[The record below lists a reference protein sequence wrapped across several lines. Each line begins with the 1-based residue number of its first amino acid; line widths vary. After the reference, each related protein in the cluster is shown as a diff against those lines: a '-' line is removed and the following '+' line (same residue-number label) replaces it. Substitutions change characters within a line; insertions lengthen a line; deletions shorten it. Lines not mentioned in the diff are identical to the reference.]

1 MQLSKLNR
9 EIISRATMGVV
20 AAGLLYGGVKCLL
33 VARAL
38 AQEWSAS
45 RAGRSSGATLP
56 LLLGI
61 ALVIVG
67 AVFAL
72 AAVTPSAVF
81 GRIMGPPGNT
91 TLWENRDRDG
101 RWS

>member
-1 MQLSKLNR
+1 MQLSKLQR
-9 EIISRATMGVV
+9 EIISRAAMGIV

-38 AQEWSAS
+38 SEHWVAT

-56 LLLGI
+56 LLAGI
-61 ALVIVG
+61 VLVIIG
-67 AVFAL
+67 GVFAL

-81 GRIMGPPGNT
+81 GRIMGPPANT
-91 TLWENRDRDG
+91 TLWEDREQDD
-101 RWS
+101 RW